1 MTRALAAVLSLSLAV
16 AGCRSVDTEL
26 YARTKREMGRFEK
39 GFAKMEGPST
49 GPLPAPWAPGQ
60 FAVWAIT
67 TDDETTLIE
76 AQVVYCGPG
85 GATVSVV
92 SLSPRQRT
100 TASISFEHQPKDLAD
115 ARASLRQ
122 ITRTRG
128 EGPAFTYRFKPG
140 AVQEDMLEALQPLWG
155 MLVPALGAGE
165 QKTVSTA
172 AATMQGCTPVSA
184 AFVYKHT
191 AIAVQGYA
199 HPAVPIS
206 GFLKGK
212 SSEGPENV
220 ELMEYGWS
228 GGAPAL

>member
-1 MTRALAAVLSLSLAV
+1 MRPALTPLLLLCVAA

-26 YARTKREMGRFEK
+26 YARTKREMARFEK

-49 GPLPAPWAPGQ
+49 APLPAPWARGQ

-67 TDDETTLIE
+67 ANEETTLIE
-76 AQVVYCGPG
+76 AQVEDNGPQ

-92 SLSPRQRT
+92 SLSPRVRT
-100 TASISFEHQPKDLAD
+100 TARISFEHQPKDLGD

-122 ITRTRG
+122 IIRRRG
-128 EGPAFTYRFKPG
+128 DGPSFTYRFKPDEP
-140 AVQEDMLEALQPLWG
+140 QEDMLDALQPLWG
-155 MLVPALGAGE
+155 MLVPAPSAGE
-165 QKTVSTA
+165 PKTVSTA
-172 AATMQGCTPVSA
+172 AATLQGCTPVDA

-191 AIAVQGYA
+191 QIAVQGYA

-206 GFLKGK
+206 GFVKGK

-220 ELMEYGWS
+220 ELMEYGWT
-228 GGAPAL
+228 GGGPAL